1 MNANDQQLF
10 RLFVYGTL
18 IPGESNYRL
27 IERHVRSARP
37 GHIEGVLID
46 LGAFPALVAGDGI
59 VRGVVLELDSEAT
72 AITDRLEGFHPGD
85 DHSLYL
91 RKEVM
96 AQIDDGEQVTAW
108 TYEFSDASNIEDRP
122 RLVVSCQNS
131 AFVYSWRTSADGSVD
146 H

>member
-27 IERHVRSARP
+27 IKRHVRSARP

-59 VRGVVLELDSEAT
+59 ARGIVLELDDKAM
-72 AITDRLEGFHPGD
+72 AITDQLEGYHPGD
-85 DHSLYL
+85 AHSLYV

-96 AQIDDGEQVTAW
+96 AQLDDGEQVKAW
-108 TYEFSDASNIEDRP
+108 VYEFSDPNNIEDRP